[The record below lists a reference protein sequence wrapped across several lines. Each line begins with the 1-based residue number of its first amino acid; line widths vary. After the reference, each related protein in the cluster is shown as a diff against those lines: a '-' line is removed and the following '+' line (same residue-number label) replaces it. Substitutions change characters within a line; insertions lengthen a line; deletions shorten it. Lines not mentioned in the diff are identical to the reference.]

1 MLNSGKCPPQFVFEM
16 MAAQATR
23 TFLEGNDGADDIVAA
38 MAVQFADQ
46 YDTEGLAIDLVKA
59 MERILIFIESV
70 EISDIDLM
78 LQSYIW
84 FQANYEDLVTKRNK
98 KPLFGG
104 LLKGRAKQSDRVY
117 LTAKNFK
124 TYAFAI
130 GNGKAALK
138 PEEWGP
144 ASETEFEPVM
154 KILFPAAFE
163 KPEDA

>member
-23 TFLEGNDGADDIVAA
+23 KFLEGNESAEDIVALIVA
-38 MAVQFADQ
+38 SFVEQ
-46 YDTEGLAIDLVKA
+46 YDTEGLDVDLIKA
-59 MERILIFIESV
+59 MERILVFIESV
-70 EISDIDLM
+70 EINDIDLM
-78 LQSYIW
+78 LLSYVW

-138 PEEWGP
+138 PEEWEP
-144 ASETEFEPVM
+144 SSEVEFEPVM
-154 KILFPAAFE
+154 QALFPEAFTQNE
-163 KPEDA
+163 EA

>member
-16 MAAQATR
+16 MVAQATR
-23 TFLEGNDGADDIVAA
+23 RFLEGNDSADDIVTLVASS
-38 MAVQFADQ
+38 FADQ
-46 YDTEGLAIDLVKA
+46 YDTEGLDLDLIKA
-59 MERILIFIESV
+59 MERVLTFIESV

-84 FQANYEDLVTKRNK
+84 FQINYEDLVNKRNK

-104 LLKGRAKQSDRVY
+104 LLKGRPKLSDRVY

-130 GNGKAALK
+130 GNGKAALR
-138 PEEWGP
+138 PEDWEP
-144 ASETEFEPVM
+144 TAEPEFEPVL
-154 KILFPAAFE
+154 KVLFPEAFKTNE
-163 KPEDA
+163 EE